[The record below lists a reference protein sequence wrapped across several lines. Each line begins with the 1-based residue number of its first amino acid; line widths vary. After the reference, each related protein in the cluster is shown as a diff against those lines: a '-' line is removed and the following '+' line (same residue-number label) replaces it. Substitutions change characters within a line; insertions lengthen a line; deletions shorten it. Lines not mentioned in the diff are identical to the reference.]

1 MLPCNSAQAVPS
13 ALADQLT
20 PYTRSTAK
28 SAGWQWRIPLQHRNG
43 NGHVYCDAFMSDD
56 EAGRVLL
63 AGLDTEPLEAPRQ
76 LRFTTGRRRKS
87 WIKNCVAVGLSSGF
101 LEPLESTSINII
113 ELAVGW
119 LIQYFPDRDCSPELA
134 DEFNRL
140 AAQRYEFVRD
150 FIILHYKL
158 TNRTDSEFWRYC
170 ANLTIPDTLQHQ
182 IDLFRTSGR
191 ITIYDREGFQADSY
205 ASILLGHGIRPERS
219 DPLIDRM
226 DPAALAGHFRKVH
239 ATIRQVAGTMPDH
252 AALVAQITG
261 EPIRKS

>member
-1 MLPCNSAQAVPS
+1 VPS

-43 NGHVYCDAFMSDD
+43 NGHVYCDAFMSDE

-63 AGLDTEPLEAPRQ
+63 DGLDTEALEAPRQ

-87 WIKNCVAVGLSSGF
+87 WIKNCVAIGLSSGF

-113 ELAVGW
+113 ELAAGW
-119 LIQYFPDRDCSPELA
+119 LLQFFPDRDCSPELA
-134 DEFNRL
+134 EEFNRL
-140 AAQRYEFVRD
+140 VSQRYEFVRD

-170 ANLTIPDTLQHQ
+170 ANMPIPDTLQHQ
-182 IDLFRTSGR
+182 IDLFRAAGR
-191 ITIYDREGFQADSY
+191 IVLYDREGFQADSY
-205 ASILLGHGIRPERS
+205 ASIMLGHGIRPERT

-226 DPAALAGHFRKVH
+226 DTARLADHFRKVH
-239 ATIRQVAGTMPDH
+239 ATVRQVVGSMPEH
-252 AALVAQITG
+252 GAFLAQVTG
-261 EPIRKS
+261 SARKP